1 MHDPVEGQIVQR
13 IAQVR
18 QRLADLQA
26 RLPAHSAPPAM
37 IMEMETLEE
46 ELEQLLRTAQ
56 EQDT

>member
-37 IMEMETLEE
+37 IMELEALEE